1 MLLVDVDIV
10 FFEPPMRHLQT
21 PTERSPRYLF
31 ETACE
36 IADDPTYA
44 NTGLLFARAASAA
57 AVAEWVRFTSN
68 RWPPRPGTADDQNG
82 TCCPVNS
89 SSYHLVA

>member
-1 MLLVDVDIV
+1 
-10 FFEPPMRHLQT
+10 MRHLQT